1 MTLEIV
7 VLTNNCE
14 HYVHILA
21 RESHNVAFYTG
32 MTFFVLQNVLL
43 LPWVIHT
50 TVPSFCSHVFFTN
63 TVGSF
68 MWWEYLII
76 FMTQPPIGPR
86 NESPLMMFDQTP
98 KLNETWRGLA
108 RGPMRDDSADSSPW
122 ETPGQAPPNPFNW
135 PHSRLATCHRPRCV
149 STKLNVSWQPSNST
163 APDWHQLI
171 WPRSQ
176 IPCTDPD
183 MICYVW
189 ILMQQCFPAR

>member
-108 RGPMRDDSADSSPW
+108 RGPMRDDSADSSLEKHLARPLP
-122 ETPGQAPPNPFNW
+122 TPSTGLTAAW
-135 PHSRLATCHRPRCV
+135 PHATGPGAFPLSSMSRGSHQTP
-149 STKLNVSWQPSNST
+149 QP
-163 APDWHQLI
+163 
-171 WPRSQ
+171 Q
-176 IPCTDPD
+176 IG
-183 MICYVW
+183 IS
-189 ILMQQCFPAR
+189 